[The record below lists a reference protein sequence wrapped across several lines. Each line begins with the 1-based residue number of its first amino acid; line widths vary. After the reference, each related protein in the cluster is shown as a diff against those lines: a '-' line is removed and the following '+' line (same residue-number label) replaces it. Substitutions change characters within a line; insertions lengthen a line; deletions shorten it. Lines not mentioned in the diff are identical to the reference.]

1 MGKVVKLETAGGQR
15 AAKSRATTRRRPR
28 SKAALVR
35 GGSPGSVARL
45 TGASHGRDVVV
56 AIAILGVLGMGV
68 GAVNLARV
76 RLRTPRPLR

>member
-1 MGKVVKLETAGGQR
+1 M
-15 AAKSRATTRRRPR
+15 
-28 SKAALVR
+28 
-35 GGSPGSVARL
+35 